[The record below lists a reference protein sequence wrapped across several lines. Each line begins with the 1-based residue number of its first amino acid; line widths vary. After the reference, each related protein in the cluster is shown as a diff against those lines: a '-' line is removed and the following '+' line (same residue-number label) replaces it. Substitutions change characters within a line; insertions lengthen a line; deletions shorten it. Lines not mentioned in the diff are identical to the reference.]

1 MAVYELDL
9 DLSSALEAPRR
20 CPRCSTEG
28 LAPSAHDD
36 VITLL
41 CPCCGRAWRYELGAL
56 VASTTPAH
64 DDDHSDSDN
73 HSDNDDDSDNDLVGP
88 PTRPGGGR

>member
-28 LAPSAHDD
+28 LAPTAHDD

-64 DDDHSDSDN
+64 DDDNHSDSDDD
-73 HSDNDDDSDNDLVGP
+73 SDDHSDNDLVGP
-88 PTRPGGGR
+88 PARPGGGR